1 MSTPKDDD
9 PELQA
14 ASRTGFEIAL
24 NHLIECGVFPDR
36 PSALYGAYRNAHVRH
51 YCNQMAGTV
60 KRLVLKQQEQ
70 RKEAAMSMPQQTRD
84 EFLTSVVKQYGAV
97 AIAKH
102 VLDVGP
108 STNITEHEFVAAC
121 GKDFVKLYTDPG
133 EDGLTLRKALTLIK
147 NAQWAAQAE
156 RGMRKV
162 GPVHG
167 PTAITEPVYTGG
179 EEGSGTRSSTDR
191 DPDTHTIGNVG
202 DSGYDQLVALC
213 NAELKRRGLSSAHF
227 ARVFSEIYTSPDNA
241 QLAMQER
248 RENRPGGVERM
259 AT

>member
-1 MSTPKDDD
+1 M
-9 PELQA
+9 
-14 ASRTGFEIAL
+14 
-24 NHLIECGVFPDR
+24 FPDR

-162 GPVHG
+162 GPVPRPHGRDGAVCHRRRRRDRGPLVHG
-167 PTAITEPVYTGG
+167 P
-179 EEGSGTRSSTDR
+179 
-191 DPDTHTIGNVG
+191 
-202 DSGYDQLVALC
+202 
-213 NAELKRRGLSSAHF
+213 
-227 ARVFSEIYTSPDNA
+227 
-241 QLAMQER
+241 
-248 RENRPGGVERM
+248 RPGPTPS
-259 AT
+259 ATSETARTINSSRSATRN

>member
-108 STNITEHEFVAAC
+108 RPTSPSTSSWPRAARTSSSC
-121 GKDFVKLYTDPG
+121 TRSPG

-167 PTAITEPVYTGG
+167 PRPSRSPSIPAGRKGRGRDRPRTAIQIPI
-179 EEGSGTRSSTDR
+179 
-191 DPDTHTIGNVG
+191 IGNVG